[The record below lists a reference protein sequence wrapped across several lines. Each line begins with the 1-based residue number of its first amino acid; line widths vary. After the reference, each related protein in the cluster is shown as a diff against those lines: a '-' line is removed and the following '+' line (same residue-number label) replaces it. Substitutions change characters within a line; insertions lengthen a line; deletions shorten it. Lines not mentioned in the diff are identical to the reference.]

1 MYIGVERAFFWAIPT
16 INNKW
21 TMGGKKTLSQPL
33 LDVLY
38 QIHTRLKNPNT
49 QRGFMIGLSTEAQ
62 TWWQKMDFLS
72 ISPLTHLRFLMRM
85 WSFNI
90 FPSPWTALT
99 IWSDPPFWSLTLFL
113 FPISFNHTPPPHPA
127 HFPLL
132 SMSFPHRFLHL
143 LLCSLAQS
151 KVTPDHRLPLLPR
164 GYVE

>member
-1 MYIGVERAFFWAIPT
+1 MS
-16 INNKW
+16 N
-21 TMGGKKTLSQPL
+21 GGKKRRCRS
-33 LDVLY
+33 LY
-38 QIHTRLKNPNT
+38 WMFCTKCIHSWKNNNT
-49 QRGFMIGLSTEAQ
+49 QCGFTIRLSAEVQ
-62 TWWQKMDFLS
+62 TWWLKMDFLS

-85 WSFNI
+85 RSFNI
-90 FPSPWTALT
+90 FLSPWTALT
-99 IWSDPPFWSLTLFL
+99 IWSDAPFRSLALFL
-113 FPISFNHTPPPHPA
+113 FLISFNHTPPPHPA